1 MTRAYRFL
9 GPMVRVVVG
18 TAANEF
24 QRKTGIRVGLTLE
37 GIAGETL
44 AQGTAEAATVS
55 PTVRRTWPFDAPL
68 APGATVALTV
78 EGHGITLIRP

>member
-37 GIAGETL
+37 GIAGKP
-44 AQGTAEAATVS
+44 S
-55 PTVRRTWPFDAPL
+55 PRAPRR
-68 APGATVALTV
+68 
-78 EGHGITLIRP
+78 RPRSRQR